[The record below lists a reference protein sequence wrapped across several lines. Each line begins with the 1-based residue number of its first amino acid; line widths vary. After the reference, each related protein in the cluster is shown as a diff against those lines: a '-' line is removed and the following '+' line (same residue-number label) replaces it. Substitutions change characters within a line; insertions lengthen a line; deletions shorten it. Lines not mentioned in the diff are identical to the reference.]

1 LATKRKPVP
10 LEPEAPGMDPM
21 HISRSIDQASF
32 APKKPKERP
41 ENAVCSV
48 TGDVIY
54 KPWDGPQLKLWT
66 TKARY
71 AAILGSGF
79 TGKSQELL
87 YIPFQQVEEDDRR
100 IAAGEIKE
108 SKGHALFLRR
118 EMPMLREVMNR
129 ASLEFKLVCP
139 DLGSREGW
147 RATEKTYYFPNGYR
161 YTFGHMENEEDWQKY
176 QGWQISCLLW
186 DEICTFTEHQFDMM
200 DTWCRQPAGSKLT
213 AIVRAGGNPIGIG
226 RAWVKNRFG
235 IKKGERYREF
245 EKTGKYRVQDEDGTW
260 REEAKRRAWVY
271 IHILV
276 SDNKSVDQADYLASF
291 EGKPA
296 NVVKALRDGD
306 FDAAT
311 GDLVGLCWDETIHI
325 VRPFVI
331 PSTRHLFRSCHF
343 TYAETTVQWFA
354 VDYDGNLTCYRE
366 LHLKDHTAKMVAE
379 RIREIEEYA
388 KEPREWSVDP
398 DDGSKL
404 IGVLGPVTAWERT
417 KQRGPSPAET
427 MRRVGIRWTRA
438 DDNLGAAAD
447 QIRDRLLS
455 RTLDGTLKKSPGV
468 PGLRFFDDCKHSI
481 EEIPSMPADKNDKD
495 CPDPKAP
502 ATAYSAMCYAAMSRP
517 LTPDRSKTAD
527 DDWEKWDKPKST
539 RKSRTSYPGLW

>member
-1 LATKRKPVP
+1 
-10 LEPEAPGMDPM
+10 MDPM
-21 HISRSIDQASF
+21 HISRSIDQTSF
-32 APKKPKERP
+32 APKKQEWPVVPGYTNRIFAA
-41 ENAVCSV
+41 N
-48 TGDVIY
+48 G
-54 KPWDGPQLKLWT
+54 KPIFGTWAGPQDKIWEYEG
-66 TKARY
+66 RY
-71 AAILGSGF
+71 GF
-79 TGKSQELL
+79 IGGGTYTGKTDILRW
-87 YIPFQQVEEDDRR
+87 YPWQQIEEDNKR
-100 IAAGEIKE
+100 IKSGEITE
-108 SKGHALFLRR
+108 SFGQALYLLRETPR
-118 EMPMLREVMNR
+118 LREVMNR
-129 ASLEFKLVCP
+129 CARDYKLACP
-139 DLGSREGW
+139 DVTW
-147 RATEKTYYFPNGYR
+147 KAMDKTYVHPNGYR
-161 YTFGHMENEEDWQKY
+161 MTFGHMENDEDWDKY
-176 QGWQISCLLW
+176 QGWQITCLLW
-186 DEICTFTEHQFDMM
+186 DELPSFLLSQWDMM
-200 DTWCRQPAGSKLT
+200 DQWVRQPAGSFLT
-213 AIVRAGGNPIGIG
+213 PIQRAGGNPIGVG
-226 RAWVKNRFG
+226 RAWVKKFFVDFG
-235 IKKGERYREF
+235 SGKEITKKVEVEVEDADGSKRKQVVERSRMYV
-245 EKTGKYRVQDEDGTW
+245 Y
-260 REEAKRRAWVY
+260 AK
-271 IHILV
+271 V
-276 SDNKSVDQADYLASF
+276 SDNKSVDQAAYLASF
-291 EGKPA
+291 DGKPA
-296 NVVKALRDGD
+296 GLVRAMRDGD
-306 FDAAT
+306 FGSAL
-311 GDLVGLCWDETIHI
+311 GDLVGLCWDEGVHV
-325 VRPFVI
+325 VRSFTI

-354 VDYDGNLTCYRE
+354 VDYDGNLTGYRE